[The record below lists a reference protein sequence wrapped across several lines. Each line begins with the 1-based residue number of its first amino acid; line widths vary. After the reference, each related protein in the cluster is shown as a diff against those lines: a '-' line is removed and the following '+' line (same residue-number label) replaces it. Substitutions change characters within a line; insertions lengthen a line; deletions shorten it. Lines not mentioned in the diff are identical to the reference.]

1 MKEPIENAL
10 HRALA
15 HLNAGENTAAANLY
29 RDVLKRVPD
38 HSEALHLLGLT
49 EQRLG
54 ELDAALLHIAKA
66 VQIEPDVGLYRLN
79 LGVLLTEA
87 GRSVD
92 AVAML
97 RSVLEQDDSMVEA
110 HYALGNALDA
120 VGDLPGALASFRRSA
135 VLQPDHSQTLNNIGL
150 ILREMGEI
158 EEAIDHLEKAVQTTS
173 PFPSAFSN
181 LCAAYSDAGR
191 LMEAILAGRTAVSQ
205 SPHDA
210 NAHYNLGNA
219 IAELEVS
226 NDAVDNYCEAVRI
239 APDFTDAWINL
250 GVAYLRDDYPAS
262 ALEAFDRALSLDH
275 QSADAHWNRSL
286 TLLKLGR
293 LAEGWPGY
301 DWRWKAVPWLDRREF
316 DAPQWRGETLNGQTV
331 LVHAEQ
337 GYGDT
342 IQFVRY
348 LPEILRRGG
357 TVKFACQ
364 PALKRLLSS
373 LPGMESVTGY
383 GEPAGAFDFHL
394 PIMSL
399 PEAITL
405 EDPATA
411 AQTIPYLSV
420 PMVDI
425 KIPSGDM
432 RPKVGLVWRGSRINN
447 KGMFRSCRLVDLEPL
462 IMIDAHQFYALQPD
476 VEEVER
482 PILSRYGVVD
492 LSSQIADFADSAAL
506 TAAMDLVISVDTAQA
521 HLAGALGRPVWTLLA
536 KGADWRW
543 FIDRDDSP
551 WYPTMRLFRQETRG
565 DWRSLFACVAEA
577 LPRALPS
584 LR

>member
-1 MKEPIENAL
+1 MTEPIENVL

-15 HLNAGENTAAANLY
+15 HLHAGEDAEAANLY
-29 RDVLKRVPD
+29 RGVLGREPD
-38 HSEALHLLGLT
+38 HSEALHLLGLA

-66 VQIEPDVGLYRLN
+66 VESAPDVGLYRLN

-87 GRSVD
+87 GRPVD

-97 RSVLEQDDSMVEA
+97 RSALDQDDSMIEA
-110 HYALGNALDA
+110 HYALGNALAAAD
-120 VGDLPGALASFRRSA
+120 DLPGALASFRRSA
-135 VLQPDHSQTLNNIGL
+135 VLQPDHSQTFNNIGL

-158 EEAIDHLEKAVQTTS
+158 EEAIDHLERAVQTTS
-173 PFPSAFSN
+173 PFPPAFSN
-181 LCAAYSDAGR
+181 LCAAYTDAGR
-191 LMEAILAGRTAVSQ
+191 LKEAVSAGRNAVSQ
-205 SPHDA
+205 LPEDA

-219 IAELEVS
+219 LAESEAS
-226 NDAVDNYCEAVRI
+226 NDAVDNYREAVRI

-250 GVAYLRDDYPAS
+250 GVAYLSDDYPAT

-286 TLLKLGR
+286 SLLKLGR
-293 LAEGWPGY
+293 LSEGWLGY

-316 DAPQWRGETLNGQTV
+316 DVPQWRGETLNGQIV

-348 LPEILRRGG
+348 LPEIARRGG
-357 TVKFACQ
+357 TVKLACQ

-373 LPGMESVTGY
+373 LPEMESITGY

-411 AQTIPYLSV
+411 AQTIPYLSAPV
-420 PMVDI
+420 SDMT
-425 KIPSGDM
+425 IPSGDT
-432 RPKVGLVWRGSRINN
+432 RPKVGLVWRGSRIN
-447 KGMFRSCRLVDLEPL
+447 KQGMFRSCRLVDLEPL
-462 IMIDAHQFYALQPD
+462 IMMDAHQFYALQPD
-476 VEEVER
+476 VEEAER
-482 PILSRYGVVD
+482 SILSRYGVVD

-521 HLAGALGRPVWTLLA
+521 HLAGALGTPVWTLLA

-543 FIDRDDSP
+543 FIDREDSP
-551 WYPTMRLFRQETRG
+551 WYPTLRVFRQETRG
-565 DWRSLFACVAEA
+565 DWRSLLEYVAEA